1 MGSKNVVADALS
13 RIDINEIR
21 EMANKDLQILS
32 VTTRSM
38 TLQAEVNEKKSEETE
53 NKQIINKTPM
63 YVPIIEIMNNSLLR
77 KIIEINFKFVE
88 RCGELRIIR
97 NHNKILSKINL
108 NEMIANKRLDLDLI
122 LLMLEKEAGNL
133 CINKL
138 KWPTND
144 EFFKHYK
151 RSKRNRYKNTKK
163 ITNISIQTTEI
174 RY

>member
-77 KIIEINFKFVE
+77 KIIHAYKYGKVW
-88 RCGELRIIR
+88 
-97 NHNKILSKINL
+97 KI
-108 NEMIANKRLDLDLI
+108 
-122 LLMLEKEAGNL
+122 
-133 CINKL
+133 C
-138 KWPTND
+138 
-144 EFFKHYK
+144 H
-151 RSKRNRYKNTKK
+151 
-163 ITNISIQTTEI
+163 
-174 RY
+174 